1 MKEGRGLLRDV
12 IGIDRPEEESKIRKY
27 IRIALACVAAAF
39 FVLVIVMA
47 ALRRF
52 GS

>member
-12 IGIDRPEEESKIRKY
+12 IGTDRLVQESKTQIIYTNRP
-27 IRIALACVAAAF
+27 RMCCCGF